1 MEHDL
6 VDVKY
11 ETVDVATATN
21 EALKKVVYLIDMDS
35 MPHALQSV
43 IEKENVDHTII
54 YCFCNRNAPK
64 VSLASL
70 ERYSTWIQK
79 RHLHIIDPP
88 PVKGANGTASG
99 SCNEAFV
106 GEGQVMEGYNV
117 SIAIAFWVGKLLS
130 EHKES
135 KWFISSND
143 TSLYQVVMRMRE
155 AGCQVESS
163 WPELESVQCDDEIL
177 YRVLRVIQHVKT
189 PPPSTLDGFME
200 FLRSECKLPIFI
212 SIESVVRQL
221 QERGFVLVHRGQ
233 LHFELPVFL
242 EQKNSTTYQG
252 PTSKVPSAGLSS
264 AKASIPRI
272 PPPPPASSRSRLSG
286 KSQARRQVAS
296 SSPHS
301 SLDDRIPAYQRSSR
315 HEMRYE

>member
-1 MEHDL
+1 MDSVKLE
-6 VDVKY
+6 DV
-11 ETVDVATATN
+11 EDASAAGTPC
-21 EALKKVVYLIDMDS
+21 EPLKKVVYLIDMDS
-35 MPHALQSV
+35 MPNALQSI
-43 IEKENVDHTII
+43 IEKENVDQTII
-54 YCFCNRNAPK
+54 YCFCNRNSPK

-88 PVKGANGTASG
+88 PTKGSSSIPSG
-99 SCNEAFV
+99 SGGGGPAAASQ
-106 GEGQVMEGYNV
+106 GEGYNV
-117 SIAIAFWVGKLLS
+117 SIAIAFWVGKLLA
-130 EHKES
+130 EHKGA

-143 TSLYQVVMRMRE
+143 TSLYQVVLRMRE

-177 YRVLRVIQHVKT
+177 YRVLRAIQHVKT

-200 FLRSECKLPIFI
+200 FLRRDCKLPIFI

-221 QERGFVLVHRGQ
+221 QDRGFVLVHRGQ

-242 EQKNSTTYQG
+242 EQKNSRA
-252 PTSKVPSAGLSS
+252 PSVAPSRAPSTMRSGAHTG
-264 AKASIPRI
+264 AKASVPRI
-272 PPPPPASSRSRLSG
+272 PPPPPASQSRS
-286 KSQARRQVAS
+286 RRQVAS

-301 SLDDRIPAYQRSSR
+301 SLDDRIPPYQRSSR
-315 HEMRYE
+315 QEMRYQ